1 VSPKNA
7 GAGSGTGGIGDGS
20 GVGSG
25 LGGPGSASG
34 MGLGR
39 TSDPPVGIDSSDR
52 SPPLRH
58 SVSLHSWQQGD
69 SRDGSEH
76 SEYQNYDD
84 QHPTAHQ
91 HNFAHQVRFHQVIR
105 AHSSLLASRIPKRD
119 NGRQIVRLL
128 LQCLNAT
135 EPVIRDGVPVVLSD

>member
-91 HNFAHQVRFHQVIR
+91 HNSLTKSGFIR
-105 AHSSLLASRIPKRD
+105 SSGRIPAFSGAEFR
-119 NGRQIVRLL
+119 NVRTVGQIVRLL
-128 LQCLNAT
+128 LQCLNAS
-135 EPVIRDGVPVVLSD
+135 EPVIRDGVSCSPK